1 MKDEYMAEGNENDT
15 AEVFAPAKI
24 NMTLHV
30 TGRRD
35 DGYHFIDSL
44 VMFADIGDRVTVRR
58 AEDSALEMTG
68 PMAEKTP
75 KGDDNLVLR
84 AARMM
89 GSSAHITLEKTL
101 PVAAG
106 IGGGSSDAAAT
117 LRALS
122 DLTGQPIPEDILA
135 LGADAPV
142 CCAAPAGA
150 ARMSG
155 VGEIVTPI
163 PDLPELHAVL
173 VNPNIPV
180 MTTEVFRRLSKCDNA
195 PMPNPI
201 PTGIEASPFIE
212 WLKQQRNDL
221 QEPAIEC
228 EPIIEQVF
236 STLEVTPGCMLT
248 RMSGSG
254 GTCFGLYADAET
266 AASAA
271 GRLQESHPGW
281 WVAVTRLNAA

>member
-1 MKDEYMAEGNENDT
+1 MVNDTDT

-35 DGYHFIDSL
+35 DGYHELDSL
-44 VMFADIGDRVTVRR
+44 VMFADIGDRVTVSR
-58 AEDSALEMTG
+58 ADTPALDMTG

-89 GSSAHITLEKTL
+89 GTDAHITLEKTL

-122 DLTGQPIPEDILA
+122 ELTGKPIPDDILA

-155 VGEIVTPI
+155 VGQIVTPL

-180 MTTEVFRRLSKCDNA
+180 MTTEVFRRLAKRDNA
-195 PMPNPI
+195 PMPDPI
-201 PTGIEASPFIE
+201 PSGVDAATFIE
-212 WLKQQRNDL
+212 WLKAQRNDL
-221 QEPAIEC
+221 QDAAIAC
-228 EPIIEQVF
+228 EPVIEQVF
-236 STLEVTPGCMLT
+236 STLEVTPGCMLA

-254 GTCFGLYADAET
+254 GTCFGIYADAET

-281 WVAVTRLNAA
+281 WVVATRLNAT